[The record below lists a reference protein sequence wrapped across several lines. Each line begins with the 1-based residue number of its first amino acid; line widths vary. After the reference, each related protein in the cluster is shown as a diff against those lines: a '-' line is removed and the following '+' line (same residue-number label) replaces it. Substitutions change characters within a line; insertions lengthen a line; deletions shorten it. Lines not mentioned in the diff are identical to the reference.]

1 MKFYDLLDN
10 GDDEKLISLVEEDKV
25 QFYNIKD
32 INDTFIPYLE
42 KDLTQLRDLE
52 EQWEEIVARKS

>member
-32 INDTFIPYLE
+32 INDTFIPSLE